1 MNIARLPKADDRSG
15 FFKAVTESLAVWQVA
30 EPQRPE
36 STFLQHQ
43 SPTVSAQ
50 LKVKNL
56 HRKSPTEGVLWVD
69 MITNALIVII
79 MALASYVSYLRKLS
93 ELISSRRSFRTL
105 SHHSRANS
113 HLPQRPTNA
122 IP

>member
-15 FFKAVTESLAVWQVA
+15 FFKAVTGSSTVWQVA

-36 STFLQHQ
+36 STFRQHQ

-50 LKVKNL
+50 LEVKNQ
-56 HRKSPTEGVLWVD
+56 HRKSPTEGVLWID

-79 MALASYVSYLRKLS
+79 MALASYVFISAKTLRTHIEPAVISYS
-93 ELISSRRSFRTL
+93 EPLQPR
-105 SHHSRANS
+105 
-113 HLPQRPTNA
+113 
-122 IP
+122 